1 MMIGISHRAIR
12 KEKEN
17 GYEQQQNDSDYR
29 APYTTMLEDSLEH
42 RQELVGGDI
51 ECIPLPCETVL
62 CCNASGKLTGLPE
75 NRQYGPDTLHGT
87 FFLYGDTPEGRGVSL
102 TDEQIAMYQEY
113 FPQPVPAA
121 VSFEVRS
128 AADMKEFMNLMFGK
142 GHGHRSRR
150 GYGGRPMSKMFSV
163 VTLDAPHS
171 LMTEHFVPGSPDG
184 LDELLDCDE
193 ISEVLAEWPLG
204 DTIEA
209 KIQTY
214 LYGDGE
220 TVRADEEDLAFFR
233 EHFDELNASD
243 ALDCISDHSFSFE
256 SDELDFGYGEE
267 SEDEEDLEL

>member
-1 MMIGISHRAIR
+1 
-12 KEKEN
+12 
-17 GYEQQQNDSDYR
+17 
-29 APYTTMLEDSLEH
+29 MLAGSMF
-42 RQELVGGDI
+42 GW
-51 ECIPLPCETVL
+51 
-62 CCNASGKLTGLPE
+62 N
-75 NRQYGPDTLHGT
+75 
-87 FFLYGDTPEGRGVSL
+87 
-102 TDEQIAMYQEY
+102 
-113 FPQPVPAA
+113 VPAA
-121 VSFEVRS
+121 DPACYDAEGIPIQPGEKKAPTRS
-128 AADMKEFMNLMFGK
+128 PEYQYEQAKLIRQNYQPGTKVVLDE
-142 GHGHRSRR
+142 
-150 GYGGRPMSKMFSV
+150 KM
-163 VTLDAPHS
+163 
-171 LMTEHFVPGSPDG
+171 EDG

-233 EHFDELNASD
+233 EHFDELDASD